1 MVFSHGLFSN
11 SEEITA
17 TKLSAFSSEKVC
29 TDSWHRWNNP
39 PATVKIIFHGANT
52 VWCLWK
58 DIISILYLQ
67 YAKYLLYKLIF
78 TCQMTG
84 EMLLLTRQK
93 ENEMKIVKRTHCDM
107 AQWFIT
113 PHFKTSVS
121 TFYLP
126 TVLVFLVPEVEG
138 FLINYRNLT
147 VWLELFILYQTFPRW
162 LLYHMPPLSVWS
174 KRRSYCCVFQR
185 MFDSFHQL
193 KSRMRI
199 PFTLLQCVVHMAK
212 PTLLI

>member
-1 MVFSHGLFSN
+1 MMVFSHGLFSN

-58 DIISILYLQ
+58 DIISIFYLQ
-67 YAKYLLYKLIF
+67 YAKYLLYKLIL

-93 ENEMKIVKRTHCDM
+93 ENEMKTVEDS
-107 AQWFIT
+107 
-113 PHFKTSVS
+113 KTYPLWHDPVVYNS
-121 TFYLP
+121 TFQNLSLNILSSYH
-126 TVLVFLVPEVEG
+126 VG
-138 FLINYRNLT
+138 F
-147 VWLELFILYQTFPRW
+147 
-162 LLYHMPPLSVWS
+162 SS
-174 KRRSYCCVFQR
+174 SRSW
-185 MFDSFHQL
+185 
-193 KSRMRI
+193 RI
-199 PFTLLQCVVHMAK
+199 SY
-212 PTLLI
+212 

>member
-1 MVFSHGLFSN
+1 MIVFSHGLFSN

-17 TKLSAFSSEKVC
+17 TKLSAFSSEKVY
-29 TDSWHRWNNP
+29 TDSWHQWNNP
-39 PATVKIIFHGANT
+39 PATVKTIFHGANT
-52 VWCLWK
+52 VWCVWK

-67 YAKYLLYKLIF
+67 YAKYLLYNLIL
-78 TCQMTG
+78 TCQMTQAQ

-93 ENEMKIVKRTHCDM
+93 ENEMVKTVKCTHSDM
-107 AQWFIT
+107 TQWFIT

-126 TVLVFLVPEVEG
+126 TVLVFLVLEVEG

-147 VWLELFILYQTFPRW
+147 VWLELFIPYQTFPRW

-174 KRRSYCCVFQR
+174 KRRSYCCVFQ
-185 MFDSFHQL
+185 FSSVKVESED
-193 KSRMRI
+193 
-199 PFTLLQCVVHMAK
+199 PFYPAAVRCPHGQANF
-212 PTLLI
+212 I